1 MGLTVNTTPAVGQ
14 TVHYTDNPVHGG
26 GHARC
31 FDAEVTAVNLDGT
44 LWIDEHLP
52 PGFTP
57 SARVMAEQGKPGDLY
72 TWHWPEPTEA
82 ERETNRL
89 LHHITGGDFL

>member
-1 MGLTVNTTPAVGQ
+1 MNELTVGT

-31 FDAEVTAVNLDGT
+31 FEATVTAINPDGT
-44 LWIDEHLP
+44 IDIDEHLP
-52 PGFTP
+52 GATTP
-57 SARVMAEQGKPGDLY
+57 AYSLLEQGKPGDLY
-72 TWHWPEPTEA
+72 TWHWPEPTDV

-89 LHHITGGDFL
+89 LHYITGGDFL

>member
-1 MGLTVNTTPAVGQ
+1 MRTTTTPAVGD
-14 TVHYTDNPVHGG
+14 TVHYTDNINHGG

-31 FDAEVTAVNLDGT
+31 FDVIVTAVCGGT
-44 LWIDEHLP
+44 LDVQVLYPAAVDWAYAVRE
-52 PGFTP
+52 
-57 SARVMAEQGKPGDLY
+57 GKPGDLY
-72 TWHWPEPTEA
+72 TWHWPCPTEG